1 MELFKYMHDLEKNV
15 YIVVI
20 KPAKQILK
28 SPVPYPLLG
37 ISLSFWNEQRYASIT
52 NPAQS

>member
-15 YIVVI
+15 YIAVI
-20 KPAKQILK
+20 KSLK